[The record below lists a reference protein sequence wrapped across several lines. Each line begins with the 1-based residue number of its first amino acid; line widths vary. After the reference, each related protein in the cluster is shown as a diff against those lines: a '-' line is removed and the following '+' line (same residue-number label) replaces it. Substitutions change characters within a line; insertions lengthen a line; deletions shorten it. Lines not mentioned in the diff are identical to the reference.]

1 MFITGRSR
9 TISLRI
15 FGNATAVFLSVVMAR
30 LLRLVLFFLLAR
42 YLGPEQFGIM
52 AFVMAYVEIFRV
64 VSDFGIDTVLVRRLT
79 MNVPASQFLVS
90 AVVLKG
96 LFAFVSY
103 AVAVAVA
110 MAIGY
115 PSFVVALLAV
125 ALLGLFLSSSSN
137 LLAVPFQAA
146 LRAYRVV
153 WIGVVSTAVYVLLAL
168 AGVRASLGLVYFVAV
183 GLAADLCGFIIILA
197 VARRDLRKRWEGWAP
212 VWSLL
217 HEAVSVGLVTILVVM
232 YGRLG
237 MLYLEWVR
245 GPAEVGVYAVGARV
259 VELLVLLAG
268 ALAGSAY
275 PAMARM
281 FAERQVESLA
291 HLYSGLYSHVIAG
304 ATVAALLIMSAAPAL
319 GLISPEFSA
328 SAQPL
333 AALAWTAVFVFANQV
348 SAALLLA
355 AGRAPLILA
364 IASWNLCLNIVLN
377 LLLASRFGAFGVAA
391 ALLTTESV
399 NMVIQTAVVWKQFRI
414 MPKLG
419 IWVRSAGCCGIAAW
433 LVLNGSFRLVPVLVA
448 LYAPLAVWQAD
459 FSLRWVREIMRF
471 PNRMRTKPWEAA

>member
-146 LRAYRVV
+146 LDRKSVV
-153 WIGVVSTAVYVLLAL
+153 
-168 AGVRASLGLVYFVAV
+168 
-183 GLAADLCGFIIILA
+183 
-197 VARRDLRKRWEGWAP
+197 
-212 VWSLL
+212 
-217 HEAVSVGLVTILVVM
+217 
-232 YGRLG
+232 
-237 MLYLEWVR
+237 
-245 GPAEVGVYAVGARV
+245 
-259 VELLVLLAG
+259 
-268 ALAGSAY
+268 
-275 PAMARM
+275 
-281 FAERQVESLA
+281 
-291 HLYSGLYSHVIAG
+291 
-304 ATVAALLIMSAAPAL
+304 
-319 GLISPEFSA
+319 
-328 SAQPL
+328 
-333 AALAWTAVFVFANQV
+333 
-348 SAALLLA
+348 
-355 AGRAPLILA
+355 
-364 IASWNLCLNIVLN
+364 
-377 LLLASRFGAFGVAA
+377 
-391 ALLTTESV
+391 
-399 NMVIQTAVVWKQFRI
+399 
-414 MPKLG
+414 
-419 IWVRSAGCCGIAAW
+419 
-433 LVLNGSFRLVPVLVA
+433 
-448 LYAPLAVWQAD
+448 
-459 FSLRWVREIMRF
+459 
-471 PNRMRTKPWEAA
+471 